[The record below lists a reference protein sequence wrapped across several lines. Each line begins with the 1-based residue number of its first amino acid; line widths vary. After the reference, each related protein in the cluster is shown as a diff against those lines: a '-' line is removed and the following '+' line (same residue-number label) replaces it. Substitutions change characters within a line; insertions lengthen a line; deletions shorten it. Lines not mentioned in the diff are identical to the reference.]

1 MCKKKL
7 AKDTK
12 AIIIG
17 STIVFIVSLIIG
29 LVLLSLPKY
38 GLDAAIY
45 PFIICGVIIISA
57 PIAYCVDR
65 YLELLYS
72 DGEYY

>member
-12 AIIIG
+12 AVIIG
-17 STIVFIVSLIIG
+17 VVTVFIVSLIIG
-29 LVLLSLPKY
+29 LILLSLPKY

-45 PFIICGVIIISA
+45 PFIICVIIIISA
-57 PIAYCVDR
+57 PIIYCIDR
-65 YLELLYS
+65 YLELFYS
-72 DGEYY
+72 EG